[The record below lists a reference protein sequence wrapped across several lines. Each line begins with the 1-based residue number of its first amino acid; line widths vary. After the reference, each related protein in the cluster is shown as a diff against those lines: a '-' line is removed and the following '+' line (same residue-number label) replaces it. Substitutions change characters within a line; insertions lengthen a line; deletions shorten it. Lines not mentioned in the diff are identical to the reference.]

1 MWIGLTI
8 LFFLISIFTSLLVYY
23 SLRRITQYE
32 ELILEIQQVIKFS
45 TEKMKLVDSK
55 GHYESDDETGFFF
68 EQLKQIQLS
77 LDGIFEEETQ
87 DFKKEIKK
95 KEKYILDKRFKI
107 FKLLNI
113 IQLKVVVKKYNL
125 WKTNTFFFDKLAEN
139 IINTFKFTY
148 FDDPF
153 VDVKHEVVDFMVMN
167 IFKYDHTKGSK
178 EFSYFSVVKKL
189 FNSS

>member
-8 LFFLISIFTSLLVYY
+8 LFFLISIFTSVLVYY

-77 LDGIFEEETQ
+77 LDGIFEEEMQ
-87 DFKKEIKK
+87 NAKKE
-95 KEKYILDKRFKI
+95 
-107 FKLLNI
+107 N
-113 IQLKVVVKKYNL
+113 
-125 WKTNTFFFDKLAEN
+125 
-139 IINTFKFTY
+139 
-148 FDDPF
+148 
-153 VDVKHEVVDFMVMN
+153 
-167 IFKYDHTKGSK
+167 
-178 EFSYFSVVKKL
+178 
-189 FNSS
+189 

>member
-8 LFFLISIFTSLLVYY
+8 LFFLISIFTSVLVYY

-77 LDGIFEEETQ
+77 LDGIFEEEM
-87 DFKKEIKK
+87 
-95 KEKYILDKRFKI
+95 
-107 FKLLNI
+107 
-113 IQLKVVVKKYNL
+113 
-125 WKTNTFFFDKLAEN
+125 
-139 IINTFKFTY
+139 
-148 FDDPF
+148 
-153 VDVKHEVVDFMVMN
+153 VDVK
-167 IFKYDHTKGSK
+167 K
-178 EFSYFSVVKKL
+178 E
-189 FNSS
+189 N

>member
-1 MWIGLTI
+1 MWMGLAI

-77 LDGIFEEETQ
+77 LDGIFEEEMV
-87 DFKKEIKK
+87 DAKKE
-95 KEKYILDKRFKI
+95 
-107 FKLLNI
+107 
-113 IQLKVVVKKYNL
+113 
-125 WKTNTFFFDKLAEN
+125 
-139 IINTFKFTY
+139 
-148 FDDPF
+148 
-153 VDVKHEVVDFMVMN
+153 
-167 IFKYDHTKGSK
+167 S
-178 EFSYFSVVKKL
+178 
-189 FNSS
+189 